1 MVVQRREVD
10 ALCRMVPPLLVMADR
25 GGRGQRRWPMAL
37 AVLATGFLRALLPD
51 QLRLGNRWL
60 LLVIIVAVLGVLII
74 GDPGRIDRDRPWLR
88 VLTVGMIGVITVANA
103 ASAVALAVDIVKQ
116 QLRLHQQR
124 QDAVARRWC
133 HWADQRHRLRPV
145 VLGSGSRRAGR
156 AGQGSAVPPALLFPE
171 MSNPDYVSTD
181 WYPKFVDYF
190 HFSFSTATSFS
201 PPDVSAIRPWMKLT
215 MIAEE
220 ATSLIL
226 AVLVI
231 SRAVNIFK

>member
-1 MVVQRREVD
+1 MPSNPGAAGDGPSRRLGE
-10 ALCRMVPPLLVMADR
+10 
-25 GGRGQRRWPMAL
+25 RRLPMAL
-37 AVLATGFLRALLPD
+37 AVLATGFLRAWLPA
-51 QLRLGNRWL
+51 QLRVGNRWL
-60 LLVIIVAVLGVLII
+60 LLVIIVVVLGVLII

-103 ASAVALAVDIVKQ
+103 ASAVALAVDIVNGSSAFTSNGKV
-116 QLRLHQQR
+116 LLLSGSAIWLTNVIIFALWYWELDRGGP
-124 QDAVARRWC
+124 VARAR
-133 HWADQRHRLRPV
+133 
-145 VLGSGSRRAGR
+145 
-156 AGQGSAVPPALLFPE
+156 GSAVPPALVFPE

-190 HFSFSTATSFS
+190 HFAFSTATSFS

-220 ATSLIL
+220 ATSLIV

>member
-1 MVVQRREVD
+1 
-10 ALCRMVPPLLVMADR
+10 
-25 GGRGQRRWPMAL
+25 MAL
-37 AVLATGFLRALLPD
+37 AVLATGLLRALLPD
-51 QLRLGNRWL
+51 QLRVGNRWL
-60 LLVIIVAVLGVLII
+60 LLVIVVVFLGVLII

-103 ASAVALAVDIVKQ
+103 GSAVALAVDIVNGNFAYTGNGKM
-116 QLRLHQQR
+116 LFVGGSAIWLTNIIAFALWYWELDRGGP
-124 QDAVARRWC
+124 VARAR
-133 HWADQRHRLRPV
+133 
-145 VLGSGSRRAGR
+145 
-156 AGQGSAVPPALLFPE
+156 GSAVPPALIFPE
-171 MSNPDYVSTD
+171 MSNPDYVGTD

-201 PPDVSAIRPWMKLT
+201 PPDVSAIKPWMKLT

>member
-1 MVVQRREVD
+1 
-10 ALCRMVPPLLVMADR
+10 MAV
-25 GGRGQRRWPMAL
+25 

-60 LLVIIVAVLGVLII
+60 LLVIIVVLLGVLII

-88 VLTVGMIGVITVANA
+88 VLTVGMVGVITVANA
-103 ASAVALAVDIVKQ
+103 ASAVALAVDIVNNNFAYTSNGKM
-116 QLRLHQQR
+116 LFLGGTAIWLTNIIAFALWYWDLDRGGP
-124 QDAVARRWC
+124 VARAR
-133 HWADQRHRLRPV
+133 
-145 VLGSGSRRAGR
+145 
-156 AGQGSAVPPALLFPE
+156 GSAAPPALVFPE
-171 MSNPDYVSTD
+171 MSNPDYVATD

>member
-1 MVVQRREVD
+1 
-10 ALCRMVPPLLVMADR
+10 MAV
-25 GGRGQRRWPMAL
+25 

-103 ASAVALAVDIVKQ
+103 ASAVALAVDIVNNNFAYTSNGKM
-116 QLRLHQQR
+116 LLLDGGAIGLTNVIAFALWYWDLDRGGP
-124 QDAVARRWC
+124 VARAR
-133 HWADQRHRLRPV
+133 
-145 VLGSGSRRAGR
+145 
-156 AGQGSAVPPALLFPE
+156 GSAVPPALLFPE

>member
-1 MVVQRREVD
+1 
-10 ALCRMVPPLLVMADR
+10 MAV
-25 GGRGQRRWPMAL
+25 
-37 AVLATGFLRALLPD
+37 AVLATGFLRALLPA
-51 QLRLGNRWL
+51 QLRVGNRWL

-103 ASAVALAVDIVKQ
+103 ASALALAVDIVNSNFAYTSNGKM
-116 QLRLHQQR
+116 LFLGGTAIGLTNVIAFALWYWELDRGGP
-124 QDAVARRWC
+124 VARAR
-133 HWADQRHRLRPV
+133 
-145 VLGSGSRRAGR
+145 
-156 AGQGSAVPPALLFPE
+156 GSALPPALIFPE
-171 MSNPDYVSTD
+171 MSNPDYVGTD

-201 PPDVSAIRPWMKLT
+201 PPDVSAIRPWMKLW

>member
-1 MVVQRREVD
+1 MPEAMNVVPSKPGSAGDGRSRRLGEHR
-10 ALCRMVPPLLVMADR
+10 L
-25 GGRGQRRWPMAL
+25 PMAL
-37 AVLATGFLRALLPD
+37 AVLATGFLRALLPA

-60 LLVIIVAVLGVLII
+60 LLVIVVVFLGVLII

-88 VLTVGMIGVITVANA
+88 LLTVGMIGVITVANA
-103 ASAVALAVDIVKQ
+103 ASAVALAVDIVNSNFAYTSNGKM
-116 QLRLHQQR
+116 LFLGGTAIWLTNIIAFALWYWDLDRGGP
-124 QDAVARRWC
+124 VARAR
-133 HWADQRHRLRPV
+133 
-145 VLGSGSRRAGR
+145 
-156 AGQGSAVPPALLFPE
+156 GSAVPPALIFPE
-171 MSNPDYVSTD
+171 MSNPDYVGKD